1 MSGSNALFPGPSF
14 PGPQNTNPGDPSII
28 GRLNTSVP
36 LQAGQGV
43 TPIQLPNPLQA
54 AGQAA
59 QLRNALNQN
68 ALFPGQFEQQQQS
81 IQANQAKL
89 VEQWRQQGA
98 AALTPLLAKSGPI
111 TLDEVAGAMGAA
123 ERSGISTQPTLAGI
137 SHLNPGDPAAFDA
150 GVRAYIKAN
159 AQPFASAAEAVT
171 PRQIAVDRGPA
182 IQPMLV
188 APPGMAGQG
197 VYTPVG
203 PEIRKDLGPQFVQTP
218 QGAYPTNYGQP
229 LTAAPTI
236 RNGLSQV
243 DLAQPTQ
250 IGVVQSGPNKGAPIM
265 GTREQFLNQT
275 GTSPFGNGRLPSAL
289 RNPSAPPQVV
299 VTGLGPAQAAAAAET
314 GSQSAKAFQDI
325 TTQGIQ
331 ARNQSAVLGNMLADA
346 SQFAVGPEKINDFR
360 KTLTRYAPSFA
371 ASFGVDP
378 KSVAANESFDKLANQ
393 LADAQGAGS
402 DARLAVTQHANP
414 SSALS
419 PGGVDLIL
427 RQLQGNSD
435 YLQARQRLAAAWPD
449 TSDRRGFE
457 EKAGNIDP
465 RAFQFER
472 MTPQQKVEYA
482 KSLSEA
488 DLTKV
493 KKAYN
498 YAATNG
504 LFGVSDQ

>member
-28 GRLNTSVP
+28 GRINTTVP

-43 TPIQLPNPLQA
+43 TPLQLSNPLQA

-68 ALFPGQFEQQQQS
+68 ALFPGQMQQQQQS
-81 IQANQAKL
+81 IQTNQAKL

-98 AALTPLLAKSGPI
+98 AALTPLLAKNGPV
-111 TLDEVAGAMGAA
+111 TLDDVAGALGAA

-137 SHLNPGDPAAFDA
+137 SHLDPSNPSAFDA
-150 GVRAYIKAN
+150 GVRAYVKAN
-159 AQPFASAAEAVT
+159 AQPFAAAAEAVT
-171 PRQIAVDRGPA
+171 PRQGMIDYGPG
-182 IQPMLV
+182 IQPVLT
-188 APPGMAGQG
+188 PQPGMPGQG
-197 VYTPVG
+197 VPVAAG
-203 PEIRKDLGPQFVQTP
+203 MPIGKGLGPQFVPTGTP
-218 QGAYPTNYGQP
+218 MTPTNNGQP
-229 LTAAPTI
+229 T
-236 RNGLSQV
+236 GLVLPMQLSPGE
-243 DLAQPTQ
+243 LAQPTQ
-250 IGVVQSGPNKGAPIM
+250 IGVVQSGPNKGAQVM

-275 GTSPFGNGRLPSAL
+275 GTSSFGGGRLPSAL
-289 RNPSAPPQVV
+289 RNPSAPPQGV